1 MRQHARS
8 ENRKIVRKLGEP
20 AEGAAGEA
28 EIGSMVFPFRAPP
41 ASMPSVGTRR
51 STRVF
56 VPKAPAKATVAAASD
71 GGPLARVLRSGKR
84 LAVSDQTLEK
94 KADGGD
100 GEGVE
105 WLRVLAGTGNPVD
118 LRWWKGE
125 EEKGDFGAEDE
136 WREPAAPQSDEF
148 LASANRRASMDSPQE
163 KKFGIVYNR
172 KRPRPL
178 SDDTSP
184 SHCGIGEKDSER
196 DRRITESAR
205 GFAEKVGILGDDIW
219 TGSRGSMV
227 LSVLIDSCCS
237 SSSLQFSRLLIS
249 VVSWM
254 KKARVRFRQFA
265 AFLLSELMSTAF
277 SLNGVHFLPVRH
289 CKNNVFFS
297 NSVSAC
303 GLCNIYG
310 AKQFIPLFSL
320 NFSAIPFFF
329 KSLHVTMLLGSQYLP
344 GVFAKYAL
352 GLHTYFPVAVRFEEY
367 DSHIPAETGFSGTE
381 VVVSVIP
388 AVKRNESHTAL
399 EVPKSVGRSAVIV
412 HGSRLRRHRHQRK
425 RSSSRHSRSRHPFAM
440 NSRLGS
446 LRSDQ
451 HRIGGFPE
459 AKALSLRNSFV
470 EPVHVK
476 TIESCVSDF
485 LSSKDDSDVSTPLG
499 SREKNRKLSIMSPI
513 ERIKE
518 LKLALAEVKQNIDSA
533 HCNANIL
540 VTVSDRCWRE
550 EGAHVM
556 LESSHFKEWCIAVK
570 VRGMTRYLH
579 KAQDMRPCVVNRFTH
594 AYMWSGEDGWKLEF
608 CDKWDYLV
616 FKELH
621 MECHERNSQSAQDV
635 PVRTIPLPRF
645 REVSGY
651 KDSATATFVRP
662 DDYIRVMDDEVG
674 RAVASDAPSYDM
686 DSGDEEWL
694 QHLNSCSS
702 DVENNGFG
710 HVSEET
716 FEKIIFALEKDAYGS
731 PNDIYD
737 KERALD
743 LCWDLGKRNML
754 VAVYDYWVEKRNQ
767 KCAALVK
774 AFQYHVPTLRRAQF
788 MQRPLFQKRRSIKR
802 QRCQSGR
809 GKPEFLL
816 EDTKWLEVCGTLY
829 YRNCEVGIFVYSRYH
844 FLAKEGI
851 SHQRSSFITF
861 VLGGPGS
868 GKGTQC
874 VKIAETFG
882 FAHLSAGDLLRKEM
896 SSDNENGL
904 GSGSLFAGNNICM
917 VALSRIITWLM
928 VGVEP
933 DLVLFF
939 DCPEEEMVKRVLNRN
954 QGRIDDNIET
964 IKKRLKVFEK
974 LNLPVINHYCAKGK
988 VYKINAEGTVDEI
1001 FEKVRPLFASLR
1013 YAIGVKMAVV
1023 PYVTVRVH
1031 QVLVPLL
1038 V

>member
-1 MRQHARS
+1 MRRHARS
-8 ENRKIVRKLGEP
+8 ENRKIVRKFGEP

-41 ASMPSVGTRR
+41 ASMPSVRTRR

-56 VPKAPAKATVAAASD
+56 VPKAPDKAEAAAAAAASD
-71 GGPLARVLRSGKR
+71 GVPLARVLRSGKR
-84 LAVSDQTLEK
+84 FAVSDQALEK
-94 KADGGD
+94 KADAGD

-105 WLRVLAGTGNPVD
+105 WLRVLGGGGNAAD

-136 WREPAAPQSDEF
+136 WREPAALQSDES

-172 KRPRPL
+172 KRRMPL
-178 SDDTSP
+178 SDDAVPSP
-184 SHCGIGEKDSER
+184 CGIGERDSER
-196 DRRITESAR
+196 DRRYRIVFMRKQLRKRPKVEPLVEVVSGETEKMDGEQEQISRRTCRVERVLRITESAR

-219 TGSRGSMV
+219 TCSSGSMV
-227 LSVLIDSCCS
+227 LVVLIDSYCS

-265 AFLLSELMSTAF
+265 AFLLSEPMATAF
-277 SLNGVHFLPVRH
+277 SLNGVHFLPVWH

-303 GLCNIYG
+303 GLCKIYG

-329 KSLHVTMLLGSQYLP
+329 KGLHVAMLLGSQYLP

-367 DSHIPAETGFSGTE
+367 DSHILAETGFSGTE

-412 HGSRLRRHRHQRK
+412 HGSRLRRHQKK
-425 RSSSRHSRSRHPFAM
+425 RSSSRHSRSHHLFAM
-440 NSRLGS
+440 NSQPGS

-451 HRIGGFPE
+451 HRIGVFPE
-459 AKALSLRNSFV
+459 AKALSFRNSFV
-470 EPVHVK
+470 EPVHVR

-499 SREKNRKLSIMSPI
+499 SREKHRKLSIKSPI

-533 HCNANIL
+533 HCNANVL

-550 EGAHVM
+550 EGADVM
-556 LESSHFKEWCIAVK
+556 LESLHSKEWCIAVK
-570 VRGMTRYLH
+570 VRGTTRYLH
-579 KAQDMRPCVVNRFTH
+579 KAQDMRPCIVNRFTH
-594 AYMWSGEDGWKLEF
+594 AYMWNGEDGWKLEF
-608 CDKWDYLV
+608 CDKWDWLV

-621 MECHERNSQSAQDV
+621 MECHERNSQSAHDV
-635 PVRTIPLPRF
+635 PVRAIPLPRF

-651 KDSATATFVRP
+651 EDSATAAFVRP
-662 DDYIRVMDDEVG
+662 DDYIRMMDDEVG

-694 QHLNSCSS
+694 QLLNFCSS
-702 DVENNGFG
+702 DVQNNGFG

-743 LCWDLGKRNML
+743 LCWDLGKKEML

-767 KCAALVK
+767 RRAALVK
-774 AFQYHVPTLRRAQF
+774 AFQYHVPTPRRAQF

-816 EDTKWLEVCGTLY
+816 EGGT
-829 YRNCEVGIFVYSRYH
+829 EEGASRRVQEAENAANRAVE
-844 FLAKEGI
+844 LAI
-851 SHQRSSFITF
+851 QLRSRAQMLMTNAELAAYKS
-861 VLGGPGS
+861 VMAL
-868 GKGTQC
+868 
-874 VKIAETFG
+874 KIA
-882 FAHLSAGDLLRKEM
+882 D
-896 SSDNENGL
+896 
-904 GSGSLFAGNNICM
+904 
-917 VALSRIITWLM
+917 
-928 VGVEP
+928 
-933 DLVLFF
+933 
-939 DCPEEEMVKRVLNRN
+939 
-954 QGRIDDNIET
+954 
-964 IKKRLKVFEK
+964 
-974 LNLPVINHYCAKGK
+974 
-988 VYKINAEGTVDEI
+988 
-1001 FEKVRPLFASLR
+1001 
-1013 YAIGVKMAVV
+1013 AIGVSESPDLAS
-1023 PYVTVRVH
+1023 
-1031 QVLVPLL
+1031 LILD
-1038 V
+1038 